1 MWYLLWIFVMCLVH
15 MQFKYCAT
23 FLVISLKVIET
34 SLIVM
39 AIQIYFNGDIW
50 EQVENIQTVY
60 KGYFQEL

>member
-1 MWYLLWIFVMCLVH
+1 MCLVH
-15 MQFKYCAT
+15 LQFRHCGT
-23 FLVISLKVIET
+23 FIIIAAKIMET

-60 KGYFQEL
+60 KGYFSEL